1 MSRTAVIGIGVKNDG
16 TSTAGVYENLTEYYS
31 THYPHIVGA
40 WLDDGKWD
48 GHPRVMFQYIRND
61 KELYTIEKK
70 YNDIRTAQEHYVAI
84 AGAMEKERKPVDI
97 YTATQQAYKN
107 GKADG
112 QAGAM
117 TWVPG
122 KDIPDTVERAL
133 IQKESGSIHLMEQ
146 PYLGRA
152 VRMWS
157 GITAWCEVKPFRPGD

>member
-1 MSRTAVIGIGVKNDG
+1 MSRTAVIGIGVKRDG

-40 WLDDGKWD
+40 WLDEGKWD
-48 GHPRVMFQYIRND
+48 GHPRVMFQYIGEDNNP
-61 KELYTIEKK
+61 YTETHK

-84 AGAMEKERKPVDI
+84 AEAMEKERKPVDI
-97 YTATQQAYKN
+97 YTAQEEAYKR
-107 GKADG
+107 GKEAG

-117 TWVPG
+117 VWVPG
-122 KDIPDTVERAL
+122 RDIPDTVERAL

-157 GITAWCEVKPFRPGD
+157 GIAAWCEVKAFKPGD